1 MNKQNLGVNSDE
13 IKRRINEEL
22 GYDSDLVLN
31 HDDEARLDKMPE
43 MAREAEL
50 EQRRTK
56 REQLQERYNLL
67 LKQR

>member
-1 MNKQNLGVNSDE
+1 MKKQNLGVNSDE